1 MRGKFR
7 DCTGK
12 AHLRQVGVRIP
23 SIKGPRSSVFLTE
36 GRLCVI
42 SALEGLWRWSRHTSA
57 Q

>member
-12 AHLRQVGVRIP
+12 AHRRQVGVRIP